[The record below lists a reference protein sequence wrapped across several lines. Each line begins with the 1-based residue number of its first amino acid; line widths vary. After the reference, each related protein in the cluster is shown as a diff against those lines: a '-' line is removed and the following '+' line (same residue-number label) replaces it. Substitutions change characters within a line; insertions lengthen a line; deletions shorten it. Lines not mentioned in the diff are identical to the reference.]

1 MQVAQVLRR
10 KGGDVASVTRTTSIP
25 AVAAM
30 LKARGIGAVVVI
42 EADGRIAG
50 ILSERDIVYALADN
64 GRGLDH
70 LSAGDLMTRD
80 VQTCRPGQDVNE
92 VMHAMTHKRFRHLP
106 VVDNGRLVGVISIG
120 DAVKTRIEELE
131 NERNALTDF
140 IHG

>member
-1 MQVAQVLRR
+1 MQVAQVMRR
-10 KGGDVASVTRTTSIP
+10 KGGEVATVTRTTGVP

-30 LKARGIGAVVVI
+30 LKARGIGAVVVL
-42 EADGRIAG
+42 EPDGRIAG

-70 LSAGDLMTRD
+70 LSAADLMTRD
-80 VQTCRPGQDVNE
+80 VTVCRPGQDVND
-92 VMHAMTHKRFRHLP
+92 VMRAMTDKRFRHMP
-106 VVDNGRLVGVISIG
+106 VVDNGQLVGVISIG

-131 NERNALTDF
+131 NEREALTNI